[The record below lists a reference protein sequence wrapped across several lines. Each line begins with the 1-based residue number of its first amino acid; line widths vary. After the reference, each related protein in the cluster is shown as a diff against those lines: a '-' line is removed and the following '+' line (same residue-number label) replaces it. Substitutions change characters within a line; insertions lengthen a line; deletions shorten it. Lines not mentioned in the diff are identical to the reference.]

1 VGCDREVDPHAVI
14 VGAPI
19 ALVDCNNFYASCER
33 VFQPRLRGLPVVV
46 LSNNDG
52 CVIARSN
59 EAKALGVEMGAPWH
73 LCRESFRKTG
83 VVVRSSNYTLYGD
96 MCARVMRVLSNFT
109 PNLEIY
115 SIDEAF
121 LSFAGF
127 EARCETHARE
137 LRRTVQQWTGIP
149 VSVGI
154 APTKTLAKVA
164 NRLAKKDADAGGV
177 RLLLGEQS
185 QRDALGRLELTD
197 LWGIAGRLAERL
209 RAIGIMTPLELRD
222 ADSRLIRERFSVVL
236 ERMVL
241 ELRGI
246 ACLGLEEV
254 TPDRKSLVAS
264 RSFGRPVETRHEL
277 EEAVSVYTARAA
289 EKMRRQNL
297 ATASIAIWI
306 QTNSFKPGERQYS
319 ASKAVR
325 LPVATADT
333 GKLIAAATAG
343 LGIIFKSG
351 YRYKKAGVTFLDL
364 VAADRVQG
372 GLFDRPDDAR
382 SIRRM
387 RALDQL
393 NARFG
398 RGTVG
403 FGTAGERHGWK
414 LRREFISP
422 RYTTVWDELL
432 RV

>member
-1 VGCDREVDPHAVI
+1 
-14 VGAPI
+14 
-19 ALVDCNNFYASCER
+19 
-33 VFQPRLRGLPVVV
+33 
-46 LSNNDG
+46 
-52 CVIARSN
+52 
-59 EAKALGVEMGAPWH
+59 MGAPWH
-73 LCRESFRKTG
+73 LCRESFRKAG

-96 MCARVMRVLSNFT
+96 MSARVMRVLSDFT

-121 LSFAGF
+121 LSLAGF
-127 EARCETHARE
+127 EARCEAHARE

-164 NRLAKKDADAGGV
+164 NRLAKKDAAAAGV
-177 RLLLGEQS
+177 RSLLDEPS
-185 QRDALGRLELTD
+185 QREALALLELTD
-197 LWGIAGRLAERL
+197 LWGIAGRLAARL
-209 RAIGIMTPLELRD
+209 CAIGITTPLQLRD
-222 ADSRLIRERFSVVL
+222 ADHRLVRERFSVVL

-241 ELRGI
+241 ELRGV
-246 ACLGLEEV
+246 ACIGLEEV
-254 TPDRKSLVAS
+254 TPDRKSLIAS
-264 RSFGRPVETRHEL
+264 RSFDKAVETRRGL

-297 ATASIAIWI
+297 ATASIAVWI

-343 LGIIFKSG
+343 LGIIFKPG

-364 VAADRVQG
+364 VAADRAQG

-382 SIRRM
+382 SMRRIR
-387 RALDQL
+387 AVDQL

-398 RGTVG
+398 RGAVA
-403 FGTAGERHGWK
+403 FGTSGVRHSWG